1 MARRYVYTRIFTCRG
16 IDWADIFSQIFYD
29 PAKRIGSPDEVR
41 DNITKFRRDDGLEA
55 SQGNPSKTFFLTRY
69 AVDALFPGG
78 AAITE
83 PLDPVLRK
91 LDFIGASNFFYSLGV
106 ALHDKRTVKLSKLH
120 QAIRKDREKTYEQ
133 TNGELA
139 RMPPGERDLWRSI
152 FEKSIFTTRWTMRV
166 LRQAFGI
173 SLMGES
179 DEGGRDITFTPYNG
193 DNRFSWTLGTAVLL
207 ASSDPEKLSAP
218 VDAIRAQQ

>member
-1 MARRYVYTRIFTCRG
+1 M
-16 IDWADIFSQIFYD
+16 
-29 PAKRIGSPDEVR
+29 RIGSPDDVGEK
-41 DNITKFRRDDGLEA
+41 ITKFRQDEGLEA
-55 SQGNPSKTFFLTRY
+55 SQANPSKTFFLTRY
-69 AVDALFPGG
+69 AADALFPG
-78 AAITE
+78 AAITK

-106 ALHDKRTVKLSKLH
+106 ALHNKRTVKLSKLH
-120 QAIRKDREKTYEQ
+120 QAIQKDREKTYEQ
-133 TNGELA
+133 MDGELA
-139 RMPPGERDLWRSI
+139 RMSLEDRKFNRPIL
-152 FEKSIFTTRWTMRV
+152 EKSIFTTRWTMRV

-193 DNRFSWTLGTAVLL
+193 IEGENRFSWTLGTAVLL
-207 ASSDPEKLSAP
+207 ASSDPEDLRAP